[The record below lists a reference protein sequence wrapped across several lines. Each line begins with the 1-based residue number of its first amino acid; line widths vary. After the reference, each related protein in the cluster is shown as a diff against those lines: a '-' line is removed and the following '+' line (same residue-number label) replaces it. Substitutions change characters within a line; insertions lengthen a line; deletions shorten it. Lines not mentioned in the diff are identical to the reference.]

1 METPIKATKRLAI
14 IIAIEDYRNKTG
26 IPSVQFAA
34 NDAAAFKN
42 VLIEHFNFGES
53 DIIYWTNSDAVQ
65 NTLTNDLP
73 YQLQQL
79 SGEYQFFFYYA
90 GHGFYENGSN
100 KITCW
105 DTHPFNLSETTVSLQ
120 KVLFEPLE
128 KSGCKQSLIFLDCC
142 SSTLSDKL
150 VTRDVISDMN
160 VREFDAFIKTSR
172 YDALFMSCSPGEKSS
187 SSSTLRHGI
196 WTYHLVNALSGRVPD
211 CIIKELFI
219 TSNSLQNYLSVAV
232 PKFIKSEK
240 TVYAKQTPYAKIGAA
255 NEFLIREIIP
265 PEVETDLSR
274 PSLELDFTNALLRK
288 ISVTLVKQAEGFT
301 KNFSVPKF
309 VSRTTQLFVQDV
321 FYEETKEQVQKI
333 YEQTKKI
340 FGLKSGDIKYDCQ
353 KGGGRVECAY
363 FNYYITVEQHTKDAA
378 YAIIRQ
384 EIYPL
389 VPLHTLPKD
398 FDSIFP
404 VGIDELIIPIDGETY
419 FEELV
424 AKFENLQEMEGGDL
438 KDNAIEGTI
447 EYVTKNHTSLTVNT
461 KNQELIVTHHLLKKP
476 MELIRLSMQDI
487 QQLSQQ
493 HIKLLE

>member
-14 IIAIEDYRNKTG
+14 IIAIEDYRNSTG
-26 IPSVQFAA
+26 IPSVQFAI

-42 VLIEHFNFGES
+42 ILIEHFNFEES
-53 DIIYWTNSDAVQ
+53 EIIYWTNSDAVQ

-79 SGEYQFFFYYA
+79 SEEHQFIFYYA

-100 KITCW
+100 KVTCW
-105 DTHPFNLSETTVSLQ
+105 DTHHFNVSETAVSLQ
-120 KVLFEPLE
+120 KVLFEPLQ

-142 SSTLSDKL
+142 SSPLSDKL
-150 VTRDVISDMN
+150 GTRDVISDMN
-160 VREFDAFIKTSR
+160 VREFDTFIKTSR

-196 WTYHLVNALSGRVPD
+196 WTYHLVNALSGKVQD
-211 CIIKELFI
+211 CIIKEQFI
-219 TSNSLQNYLSVAV
+219 TSNSLQNYLSSAI
-232 PKFIKSEK
+232 PRFIKSEK
-240 TVYAKQTPYAKIGAA
+240 MVYAKQTPYARIGAA
-255 NEFLIREIIP
+255 NEFLIREIIL
-265 PEVETDLSR
+265 PEVEIDLSR
-274 PSLELDFTNALLRK
+274 PSLELDFAKALLRK
-288 ISVTLVKQAEGFT
+288 VSVTPVKQAEGFT
-301 KNFSVPKF
+301 KNYSVPKF
-309 VSRTTQLFVQDV
+309 VSRVTQLFVQDV
-321 FYEETKEQVQKI
+321 FYEETKDQVQKI
-333 YEQTKKI
+333 YEQTKRV

-353 KGGGRVECAY
+353 KGGGRVECEY
-363 FNYYITVEQHTKDAA
+363 FNYYITVEQHSKDAG

-404 VGIDELIIPIDGETY
+404 VGIDELIIPIVGDTD
-419 FEELV
+419 FDELV
-424 AKFENLQEMEGGDL
+424 RKFETFKEMEGGDL

-447 EYVTKNHTSLTVNT
+447 EYITKNHTSLIVDT
-461 KNQELIVTHHLLKKP
+461 KNQELIVTHYLLKRP
-476 MELIRLSMQDI
+476 MELIRLSLQDI

-493 HIKLLE
+493 HINLLE